1 VLDQIP
7 LGGLRDKRSAIFATF
22 VTHHDVEQVG
32 FADGPLARTGMQGAP
47 FRSLKC
53 RGHRQVERQGP
64 SPGLLAFDDD
74 VAVGWCQ
81 LTPRDTLPGLD
92 RTRVL
97 KRVDDRPPNLI
108 GPRDRSLI
116 AVMVYSFARVNAALG
131 MKKA

>member
-1 VLDQIP
+1 
-7 LGGLRDKRSAIFATF
+7 
-22 VTHHDVEQVG
+22 
-32 FADGPLARTGMQGAP
+32 MQGAP

-53 RGHRQVERQGP
+53 WGHRQVEPQGP

-74 VAVGWCQ
+74 VAVGWYQ

-97 KRVDDRPPNLI
+97 NRVDDRPRNLI
-108 GPRDRSLI
+108 VPRDRSLI